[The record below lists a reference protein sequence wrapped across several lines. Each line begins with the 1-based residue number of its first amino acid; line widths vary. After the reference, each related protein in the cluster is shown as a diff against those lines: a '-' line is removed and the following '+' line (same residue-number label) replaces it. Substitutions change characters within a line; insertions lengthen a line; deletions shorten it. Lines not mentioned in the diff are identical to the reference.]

1 MRADEF
7 IRRPK
12 STKRRSQLTPQQV
25 IIGDDTIESKL
36 RAELDRLK
44 YVESER
50 DTWKAQVE
58 SLSGD
63 VKRLSSENTSQRT
76 EIKRSLSEYS
86 ALSTEITKLSKIKT
100 TVQETEAELEKVK
113 NKFNTLQSD
122 FSELDKLN
130 KQVLITK
137 GEAQAQVQVDKA
149 TIDSQQLVIRSL
161 RKDKSILEEKIKIQ
175 DEESTNLK
183 DRELSLDKKEKQFQ
197 DDNRAFEVEID
208 FLKKQIEFYNEL
220 KNKFD
225 TELSLATTELA
236 SANENLNWS
245 ELVASSLVK
254 EVNDGKQ
261 DLGDAQALNEEMR
274 QIIDTLES
282 RMSRLRRQAISP
294 VHMSVS
300 MIEKMEGFSM
310 PKGMVPVK
318 NGLGTARPTLFR
330 KAG

>member
-7 IRRPK
+7 IKRPK
-12 STKRRSQLTPQQV
+12 PSKRRSQLTTQQV

-36 RAELDRLK
+36 RTELARLK

-50 DTWKAQVE
+50 DTWKEQSEA
-58 SLSGD
+58 LTHD
-63 VKRLSSENTSQRT
+63 VNRLSVETQNQRG
-76 EIKRSLSEYS
+76 EIKSYINDYATLKDEVS
-86 ALSTEITKLSKIKT
+86 KLTGMKIESKNY
-100 TVQETEAELEKVK
+100 ESDNEKLK
-113 NKFNTLQSD
+113 L
-122 FSELDKLN
+122 ELDKLQSQFNELNNFN
-130 KQVLITK
+130 KTLMIK
-137 GEAQAQVQVDKA
+137 EGEATAQIEIDKS
-149 TIDSQQLVIRSL
+149 TVDSQSLIIGSL
-161 RKDKSILEEKIKIQ
+161 RNDKISLEEKINLREAEAVALQ
-175 DEESTNLK
+175 DK
-183 DRELSLDKKEKQFQ
+183 ELSLDKREKRLK

-225 TELSLATTELA
+225 KELALATTELA

-254 EVNDGKQ
+254 EVNNGKQ
-261 DLGDAQALNEEMR
+261 DLSDSQVLNEEMN
-274 QIIDTLES
+274 QIINTLS
-282 RMSRLRRQAISP
+282 NRMLKLRRQAVSP
-294 VHMSVS
+294 VQMSVS

-310 PKGMVPVK
+310 PKGMVPIK

>member
-7 IRRPK
+7 IKRPK
-12 STKRRSQLTPQQV
+12 SGKRRSQLTPQQI

-58 SLSGD
+58 ALSGD

-100 TVQETEAELEKVK
+100 TVQEAESELEKVK
-113 NKFNTLQSD
+113 NNFNTLQSD

-149 TIDSQQLVIRSL
+149 TIDSQQLVIHSL
-161 RKDKSILEEKIKIQ
+161 RKDKSTLEEKIKIQ
-175 DEESTNLK
+175 DKESTNLK
-183 DRELSLDKKEKQFQ
+183 DRELSLDKQEKQFQ

-225 TELSLATTELA
+225 AELSLATTELA

-274 QIIDTLES
+274 QIVDTLEN
-282 RMSRLRRQAISP
+282 RMSRLRRQSVSP
-294 VHMSVS
+294 VYMSVS

-310 PKGMVPVK
+310 PKGMIPVK
-318 NGLGTARPTLFR
+318 NGLGSARPTLFR

>member
-1 MRADEF
+1 MRAGEF
-7 IRRPK
+7 LKRPK
-12 STKRRSQLTPQQV
+12 PSKRRTQLTSQQV

-50 DTWKAQVE
+50 DTWKSQVE

-63 VKRLSSENTSQRT
+63 VKRLSTENQNQRG
-76 EIKRSLSEYS
+76 EIKTYLDEYS
-86 ALSTEITKLSKIKT
+86 ALKTEVTKLAGIKT
-100 TVQETEAELEKVK
+100 KAQESEVEVEKFK
-113 NKFNTLQSD
+113 NNFNTLQSD
-122 FSELDKLN
+122 FSELNNLN
-130 KQVLITK
+130 KQLLITE
-137 GEAQAQVQVDKA
+137 GEAKAQVEVGKA
-149 TIDSQQLVIRSL
+149 TIDSQQLIIGALRS
-161 RKDKSILEEKIKIQ
+161 DKNTLEEKINRQ
-175 DEESTNLK
+175 EEETTTLN
-183 DRELSLDKKEKQFQ
+183 DREVSLDKREKQFQ

-225 TELSLATTELA
+225 AELSLATTELA

-261 DLGDAQALNEEMR
+261 NLGDAQALNEEMR
-274 QIIDTLES
+274 QIIDTLEN
-282 RMSRLRRQAISP
+282 RMSRLRRQSVSP
-294 VHMSVS
+294 VYMSVS

-310 PKGMVPVK
+310 PKGMIPVK
-318 NGLGTARPTLFR
+318 NGLGSARPTLFR

>member
-7 IRRPK
+7 IKRPK
-12 STKRRSQLTPQQV
+12 SGKRRTQLSAQQV

-50 DTWKAQVE
+50 DTWKSQVE

-63 VKRLSSENTSQRT
+63 VKRLSTENQNQRG
-76 EIKRSLSEYS
+76 EIKTYLDEYS
-86 ALSTEITKLSKIKT
+86 ALKTEVTKLAGIKT
-100 TVQETEAELEKVK
+100 KAQESEVEVEKFK
-113 NKFNTLQSD
+113 NNFNTLQSD
-122 FSELDKLN
+122 FSELNNLN
-130 KQVLITK
+130 KQLLITE
-137 GEAQAQVQVDKA
+137 GEAKAQVEVGKA
-149 TIDSQQLVIRSL
+149 TIDSQQLIIGALRS
-161 RKDKSILEEKIKIQ
+161 DKNTLEEKINRQ
-175 DEESTNLK
+175 EEETTSLN
-183 DRELSLDKKEKQFQ
+183 DREVSLDKREKQFQ

-225 TELSLATTELA
+225 AELSLATTELA

-261 DLGDAQALNEEMR
+261 NLGDAQALNEEMR
-274 QIIDTLES
+274 QIIDTLEN
-282 RMSRLRRQAISP
+282 RMSRLRRQSVSP
-294 VHMSVS
+294 VYMSVS

-310 PKGMVPVK
+310 PKGMTPVK
-318 NGLGTARPTLFR
+318 NGLGSARPTLFR

>member
-7 IRRPK
+7 IKRPK
-12 STKRRSQLTPQQV
+12 PSKRRSQLTAQQV

-36 RAELDRLK
+36 RTELARLK

-50 DTWKAQVE
+50 DTWKEQSEA
-58 SLSGD
+58 LTHD
-63 VKRLSSENTSQRT
+63 VNRLSVETQNQRG
-76 EIKRSLSEYS
+76 EIKSYINDYATLKDEVS
-86 ALSTEITKLSKIKT
+86 KLTGMKIESKNY
-100 TVQETEAELEKVK
+100 ESDNEKLK
-113 NKFNTLQSD
+113 L
-122 FSELDKLN
+122 ELDKLQSQFNELNNFN
-130 KQVLITK
+130 KTLMIK
-137 GEAQAQVQVDKA
+137 EGEATAQIEIDKS
-149 TIDSQQLVIRSL
+149 TVDSQSLIIGSL
-161 RKDKSILEEKIKIQ
+161 RNDKISLEEKINLREAEAVALQ
-175 DEESTNLK
+175 DK
-183 DRELSLDKKEKQFQ
+183 ELSLDKREKRLK

-225 TELSLATTELA
+225 KELALATTELA

-254 EVNDGKQ
+254 EVNNGKQ
-261 DLGDAQALNEEMR
+261 DLSDSQVLNEEMN
-274 QIIDTLES
+274 QIINTLS
-282 RMSRLRRQAISP
+282 NRMLKLRRQAVSP
-294 VHMSVS
+294 VQMSVS

-310 PKGMVPVK
+310 PKGMVPIK

>member
-7 IRRPK
+7 MKRPK
-12 STKRRSQLTPQQV
+12 LSKRRSSLSPQQV

-36 RAELDRLK
+36 RSELDRLK

-50 DTWKAQVE
+50 DTWKEQVE
-58 SLSGD
+58 ALSGD
-63 VKRLSSENTSQRT
+63 VTRLSTENQNQRG
-76 EIKRSLSEYS
+76 EIKTYIDEYS
-86 ALSTEITKLSKIKT
+86 ALKTEVTKLAGVKTKI
-100 TVQETEAELEKVK
+100 QESESNSEKLK
-113 NKFNTLQSD
+113 NNFNTLQSD
-122 FSELDKLN
+122 FSELNNLN
-130 KQVLITK
+130 KQLLITEGAAK
-137 GEAQAQVQVDKA
+137 AQIEVDKA
-149 TIDSQQLVIRSL
+149 TIDSQQLIIGSL
-161 RKDKSILEEKIKIQ
+161 RDDKISLEEKIKIQ
-175 DEESTNLK
+175 DKESAGLK
-183 DRELSLDKKEKQFQ
+183 DRELSLDKREKQFQ

-225 TELSLATTELA
+225 AELSLATTELA

-274 QIIDTLES
+274 EIIDTLGN
-282 RMSRLRRQAISP
+282 RMSRLRRQAVSP
-294 VHMSVS
+294 VYMSVS
-300 MIEKMEGFSM
+300 MIEKMEGFRM
-310 PKGMVPVK
+310 PKGMTPIK
-318 NGLGTARPTLFR
+318 NGLGTGRPTLFK

>member
-7 IRRPK
+7 IKRPK
-12 STKRRSQLTPQQV
+12 SGKRRTQLSAQQV

-50 DTWKAQVE
+50 DTWKSQVE

-63 VKRLSSENTSQRT
+63 VKRLSTENQNQRG
-76 EIKRSLSEYS
+76 EIKTYLDEYS
-86 ALSTEITKLSKIKT
+86 ALKTEVTKLAGIKT
-100 TVQETEAELEKVK
+100 KAQESEVEVEKFK
-113 NKFNTLQSD
+113 NNFNTLQSD
-122 FSELDKLN
+122 FSELNNLN
-130 KQVLITK
+130 KQLLITE
-137 GEAQAQVQVDKA
+137 GEAKAQVEVGKA
-149 TIDSQQLVIRSL
+149 TIDSQQLIIGALRS
-161 RKDKSILEEKIKIQ
+161 DKNTLEEKINRQ
-175 DEESTNLK
+175 EEETTTLN
-183 DRELSLDKKEKQFQ
+183 DREVSLDKREKQFQ

-225 TELSLATTELA
+225 AELSLATTELA

-261 DLGDAQALNEEMR
+261 NLGDAQALNEEMR
-274 QIIDTLES
+274 QIIDTLEN
-282 RMSRLRRQAISP
+282 RMSRLRRQSVSP
-294 VHMSVS
+294 VYMSVS

-310 PKGMVPVK
+310 PKGMIPVK
-318 NGLGTARPTLFR
+318 NGLGSARPTLFR

>member
-12 STKRRSQLTPQQV
+12 TGKRRKRLTPQQV
-25 IIGDDTIESKL
+25 IIGDDTVESEL
-36 RAELDRLK
+36 RSELDRLK
-44 YVESER
+44 YIESER
-50 DTWKAQVE
+50 DAWKEKNEV
-58 SLSGD
+58 LLGD
-63 VKRLSSENTSQRT
+63 VKHLTTENQNQRG
-76 EIKRSLSEYS
+76 EIKTYLDEYA
-86 ALSTEITKLSKIKT
+86 ALKIKFSKLEG
-100 TVQETEAELEKVK
+100 VKNQIQESESELEKVK
-113 NKFNTLQSD
+113 NNFTTLQSD
-122 FSELDKLN
+122 FSELNNLN
-130 KQVLITK
+130 KQLLITE
-137 GEAQAQVQVDKA
+137 GEAKAQVEVDKA
-149 TIDSQQLVIRSL
+149 TIDSQQLIIGSL
-161 RKDKSILEEKIKIQ
+161 RNDKSTLEGRIKILDEDAATIKDK
-175 DEESTNLK
+175 
-183 DRELSLDKKEKQFQ
+183 ELSLDKREKQLQ

-254 EVNDGKQ
+254 EVNEGKQ

>member
-7 IRRPK
+7 IKRPK
-12 STKRRSQLTPQQV
+12 PSKRRSQLTAQQV

-36 RAELDRLK
+36 RTELARLK

-50 DTWKAQVE
+50 DTWKEQSEA
-58 SLSGD
+58 LTRD
-63 VKRLSSENTSQRT
+63 VNRLSVETQNQRG
-76 EIKRSLSEYS
+76 EIKSYINDYANLKDEVS
-86 ALSTEITKLSKIKT
+86 KLTRMKIESKNY
-100 TVQETEAELEKVK
+100 ESYNEKLK
-113 NKFNTLQSD
+113 L
-122 FSELDKLN
+122 ELDKLQSQFNELNNFN
-130 KQVLITK
+130 KTLMIK
-137 GEAQAQVQVDKA
+137 EGEATAQIEIDKA
-149 TIDSQQLVIRSL
+149 TVDSQSLIIGSL
-161 RKDKSILEEKIKIQ
+161 RNDKISLEEKINLREAEAVALQ
-175 DEESTNLK
+175 DK
-183 DRELSLDKKEKQFQ
+183 ELSLDKREKRFK

-225 TELSLATTELA
+225 KELALATTELA

-254 EVNDGKQ
+254 EVNNGKQ
-261 DLGDAQALNEEMR
+261 DLSDSQVLNEEMN
-274 QIIDTLES
+274 QIINTLS
-282 RMSRLRRQAISP
+282 NRMLKLRRQAVSP
-294 VHMSVS
+294 VQMSVS

-310 PKGMVPVK
+310 PKGMVPIK

>member
-1 MRADEF
+1 MRAGEF
-7 IRRPK
+7 LKRPK
-12 STKRRSQLTPQQV
+12 PSKRRTQLTSQQV

-58 SLSGD
+58 ALSGD
-63 VKRLSSENTSQRT
+63 VKRLSTESQNQRN
-76 EIKRSLSEYS
+76 EIKRYLDEYS
-86 ALSTEITKLSKIKT
+86 VLKTEVTKLAGIKT
-100 TVQETEAELEKVK
+100 KVQDSESELEKLK
-113 NKFNTLQSD
+113 NNFNVLQSD
-122 FSELDKLN
+122 FSELNNVN
-130 KQVLITK
+130 KQLLITE
-137 GEAQAQVQVDKA
+137 GEAKAQVEVNKS
-149 TIDSQQLVIRSL
+149 TIDSQQLIIGSL
-161 RKDKSILEEKIKIQ
+161 RSDKNALEEKLTRQ
-175 DEESTNLK
+175 EVEVNSLQ
-183 DRELSLDKKEKQFQ
+183 DRELSLDKREKQFQ
-197 DDNRAFEVEID
+197 DNNRVFEVEID

-225 TELSLATTELA
+225 SELSLATTELA

-254 EVNDGKQ
+254 EVNGGKQ

-274 QIIDTLES
+274 EIIDTLEN
-282 RMSRLRRQAISP
+282 RMSRLRRQAVSP

-310 PKGMVPVK
+310 PKGMVPIK

>member
-36 RAELDRLK
+36 RSELDRLK
-44 YVESER
+44 YIESER
-50 DTWKAQVE
+50 DTWKEQVE
-58 SLSGD
+58 ALSGD
-63 VKRLSSENTSQRT
+63 VKRLSTENQNQRG
-76 EIKRSLSEYS
+76 EIKTYIDEYS
-86 ALSTEITKLSKIKT
+86 ALKTEVTKLAGIKT
-100 TVQETEAELEKVK
+100 KAQESEVEAEKFK
-113 NKFNTLQSD
+113 NNFNTLQSD
-122 FSELDKLN
+122 FSELNNLN
-130 KQVLITK
+130 KQLLITE
-137 GEAQAQVQVDKA
+137 GEAKAQVEVGKA
-149 TIDSQQLVIRSL
+149 TIDSQQLIIGALRS
-161 RKDKSILEEKIKIQ
+161 DKNTLEEKVNLRDTEAVAIQ
-175 DEESTNLK
+175 DK
-183 DRELSLDKKEKQFQ
+183 ELSLDKREKRLK

-225 TELSLATTELA
+225 KELALATTELA

-254 EVNDGKQ
+254 EVNNGKQ
-261 DLGDAQALNEEMR
+261 DLSDSQILNEEMN
-274 QIIDTLES
+274 QIIDTLS
-282 RMSRLRRQAISP
+282 NRMLKLRRQAVSP
-294 VHMSVS
+294 VHMSIS

-310 PKGMVPVK
+310 PKGMIPIK
-318 NGLGTARPTLFR
+318 NGLGTSRPTLFR